1 MIRTPSY
8 TKQFKKDVK
17 RMRRRGKDPQK
28 LKGVLSKLIAGKP
41 LAERFKDHIL
51 IGNYKDRREV
61 TSSQTGYWFTSWQ
74 ETKSSLSEQG
84 RTLIYSSENHNVRH
98 PPANVSALEA
108 PSSCDRLTLNYHR
121 GRRVV
126 II

>member
-28 LKGVLSKLIAGKP
+28 LKGVLSKLIARKP

-51 IGNYKDRREV
+51 IGNYKDRRECHIEPDWLLV
-61 TSSQTGYWFTSWQ
+61 YKLAGNGIIFERTGTHSDLF
-74 ETKSSLSEQG
+74 K
-84 RTLIYSSENHNVRH
+84 
-98 PPANVSALEA
+98 
-108 PSSCDRLTLNYHR
+108 
-121 GRRVV
+121 
-126 II
+126 